1 MEIAEAPLFRPPLE
15 AANFAVEEELSD
27 TGWWGVAARRR

>member
-1 MEIAEAPLFRPPLE
+1 VTPLD
-15 AANFAVEEELSD
+15 AAGFDVEQELSD